1 MQEFLK
7 ESGNLLAESIPIT
20 KELLDF
26 AKANNYKISLKTGE
40 YQKEP
45 IPTTRGQKYNL
56 DLLTA
61 VHNLYYA
68 GNLYLADFIEMF
80 GITKLDDLAQVF
92 KKNKLKMLTRKEVQ
106 ELYGDQIKQRTA
118 ETIDRKI
125 QEGKREPRK
134 TKVPKIPKEPKA
146 PKIKSAKAP
155 KPAKGPKPIKKFQT
169 KTINPNLKSLK
180 SLKASV
186 TESGKLLYKFKHVTY
201 YLEKAVKIAYSGH
214 FEGLEYCLNTFSFD
228 DESIDSAMEYYQRYE
243 QDAVHE
249 YLAEF
254 IKSISKFTYEE
265 AGAEVEREDIWDAFE
280 FAIFA
285 ENLVPIILKH
295 HGVNIESLT
304 VGEFEFDYY
313 IPERN
318 LVIEVT
324 NIPEFTDNLVDN
336 QYFKRM
342 NKSLSEKGIKL
353 LRFGIDDVYN
363 KTVLVI
369 SMIEHHLGLTKI
381 KIPARKCKIV
391 EITAKQARE
400 FAEANHLNGHANAQV
415 YYGLE
420 FNGELVQIITF
431 AKHRYHRNDSEG
443 EIWEVIRACSR
454 KYCLVQGGTQ
464 KIFKHF
470 KNLHEGVELHT
481 YCDMNISDGNSYALV
496 GELIEETPGDLWY
509 IIPDKYSPVGFTR
522 VIRNR
527 MMKIYLHRYFEGFPK
542 RDEPGYKEI
551 NSVEFLR
558 QQGIFA
564 YYGSGNLVYKL

>member
-1 MQEFLK
+1 MLK
-7 ESGNLLAESIPIT
+7 ESGNLIEAGISIT

-26 AKANNYKISLKTGE
+26 AKANNYKISLKTGA

-68 GNLYLADFIEMF
+68 GLLYLADYIDMF

-92 KKNKLKMLTRKEVQ
+92 KKNGLKMLTRKEVQ
-106 ELYGDQIKQRTA
+106 NLYGDQIKQRTA
-118 ETIDRKI
+118 NTIDRKI
-125 QEGKREPRK
+125 QEGAREPRK
-134 TKVPKIPKEPKA
+134 MKVPKLPKEPKIKE
-146 PKIKSAKAP
+146 PKQPKLKAP
-155 KPAKGPKPIKKFQT
+155 KQPKANKIYPSKIENQMR
-169 KTINPNLKSLK
+169 SV
-180 SLKASV
+180 SV
-186 TESGKLLYKFKHVTY
+186 TENGQPVKNFLYNGEFLL
-201 YLEKAVKIAYSGH
+201 KALKIVHRDSRELLDPILATGAVDIQ
-214 FEGLEYCLNTFSFD
+214 FITPEVDKAFD
-228 DESIDSAMEYYQRYE
+228 F
-243 QDAVHE
+243 AV
-249 YLAEF
+249 
-254 IKSISKFTYEE
+254 
-265 AGAEVEREDIWDAFE
+265 
-280 FAIFA
+280 FA
-285 ENLVPIILKH
+285 ENLVPITLEH

-304 VGEFEFDYY
+304 VGEFTFDYH
-313 IPERN
+313 IPERK

-324 NIPEFTDNLVDN
+324 NIPEFTDNKVDN

-342 NKSLSEKGIKL
+342 NKSLAEKGIKL
-353 LRFGIDDVYN
+353 LRFGIDDVYH
-363 KTVLVI
+363 KTDLVI
-369 SMIEHHLGLTKI
+369 SMILHHLGLTKN
-381 KIPARKCKIV
+381 KIPARKCKLV
-391 EITAKQARE
+391 EISAKRARE
-400 FAEANHLNGHANAQV
+400 FAEANHLNGHANAQI

-420 FNGELVQIITF
+420 FDGELVQIITF
-431 AKHRYHRNDSEG
+431 AKHRYNHTG
-443 EIWEVIRACSR
+443 EVWEVIRACS
-454 KYCLVQGGTQ
+454 KKHCLVQGGTQ

-470 KNLHEGVELHT
+470 KTRHPAVELHT

-509 IIPDKYSPVGFTR
+509 IIPDRYSPVGFTR

-542 RDEPGYKEI
+542 RDEPSYKEI

>member
-7 ESGNLLAESIPIT
+7 ESGNLLTENIPIT
-20 KELLDF
+20 KDLLDF

-92 KKNKLKMLTRKEVQ
+92 KKNGLKMLTRKEVQ
-106 ELYGDQIKQRTA
+106 NLYGEQIKQRTA
-118 ETIDRKI
+118 KTIDRNI

-146 PKIKSAKAP
+146 PKIKVPKAP
-155 KPAKGPKPIKKFQT
+155 KPAKELKPIRKFQT
-169 KTINPNLKSLK
+169 KTVNPNLK

-186 TESGKLLYKFKHVTY
+186 TESGKLLDKFKLVNI
-201 YLEKAVKIAYSGH
+201 YLTKALKIAYAGH
-214 FEGLEYCLNTFSFD
+214 LEALDYVTSHFRFD
-228 DESIDSAMEYYQRYE
+228 DETAVDFMSCYQHHGD
-243 QDAVHE
+243 DAVSVHLGE
-249 YLAEF
+249 AVRHVR
-254 IKSISKFTYEE
+254 KFTC
-265 AGAEVEREDIWDAFE
+265 EDTGIDVSKETILRIFD
-280 FAIFA
+280 FVVFA
-285 ENLVPIILKH
+285 ENMVPIILEQH
-295 HGVNIESLT
+295 DIPHESLT

-313 IPERN
+313 IPERS

-353 LRFGIDDVYN
+353 LRFGIDDVYH
-363 KTVLVI
+363 KTDLVI
-369 SMIEHHLGLTKI
+369 SMIEHHLGLTKN

-391 EITAKQARE
+391 GITAKRARE

-420 FNGELVQIITF
+420 FDGELVQIITF
-431 AKHRYHRNDSEG
+431 AKHRYNHTNE
-443 EIWEVIRACSR
+443 EVWEVIRACSK
-454 KYCLVQGGTQ
+454 KYSIVQGGTQ

-470 KNLHEGVELHT
+470 KTQHPAVELHT

-496 GELIEETPGDLWY
+496 GELIEETSGDLWY
-509 IIPDKYSPVGFTR
+509 IIPNQYSPVGFDR

>member
-1 MQEFLK
+1 MLK
-7 ESGNLLAESIPIT
+7 ESGNLIEAGISIT

-26 AKANNYKISLKTGE
+26 AKANNYKISLKTGA

-106 ELYGDQIKQRTA
+106 NLYGEQIKQRTA
-118 ETIDRKI
+118 KTIDRNI

-134 TKVPKIPKEPKA
+134 NKVPKIPKEPKA
-146 PKIKSAKAP
+146 PKIKVSKPVREPKEPKANKIYP
-155 KPAKGPKPIKKFQT
+155 SKIENQ
-169 KTINPNLKSLK
+169 IRSV
-180 SLKASV
+180 SV
-186 TESGKLLYKFKHVTY
+186 TENGQPVKNFLYNGEFLL
-201 YLEKAVKIAYSGH
+201 KALKIVYRDNPEILDQILATGAVDRQYI
-214 FEGLEYCLNTFSFD
+214 TPAVDKAFD
-228 DESIDSAMEYYQRYE
+228 F
-243 QDAVHE
+243 AV
-249 YLAEF
+249 
-254 IKSISKFTYEE
+254 
-265 AGAEVEREDIWDAFE
+265 
-280 FAIFA
+280 FA
-285 ENLVPIILKH
+285 ENLVAILLDEH
-295 HGVNIESLT
+295 NIAYESLT
-304 VGEFEFDYY
+304 VGEFTFDHY
-313 IPERN
+313 ISERN
-318 LVIEVT
+318 LVVEVT
-324 NIPEFTDNLVDN
+324 NIPDFTDNLVDN

-342 NKSLSEKGIKL
+342 NKSLSEKGVKL
-353 LRFGIDDVYN
+353 LRFGIDDVYH
-363 KTVLVI
+363 KTDLVI
-369 SMIEHHLGLTKI
+369 SMIEHHLGLTKN

-391 EITAKQARE
+391 ELTAKQARE

-420 FNGELVQIITF
+420 FDGDLVQIITF
-431 AKHRYHRNDSEG
+431 AKHRYNRDG
-443 EIWEVIRACSR
+443 EIWEVIRACS
-454 KYCLVQGGTQ
+454 KKHSVVQGGTQ
-464 KIFKHF
+464 KIFKYF
-470 KNLHEGVELHT
+470 KTQHPAVELHT

-496 GELIEETPGDLWY
+496 GELIEETSGDLWY
-509 IIPDKYSPVGFTR
+509 IILNPYSPVGFDR

>member
-1 MQEFLK
+1 MLK
-7 ESGNLLAESIPIT
+7 ESGNLLTENIPIT

-26 AKANNYKISLKTGE
+26 AKANNYKISLKNGE

-56 DLLTA
+56 DLLSA
-61 VHNLYYA
+61 VHHLYYA
-68 GNLYLADFIEMF
+68 GLLYLADFIEMF

-92 KKNKLKMLTRKEVQ
+92 KKNGLKMLTRKEVQ
-106 ELYGDQIKQRTA
+106 DLYGEQIKQRTA
-118 ETIDRKI
+118 KTIDRSI

-134 TKVPKIPKEPKA
+134 AKLIQEPKAPKAPKTPKIKATKEPKPKEPKA
-146 PKIKSAKAP
+146 PKFYPSKIEN
-155 KPAKGPKPIKKFQT
+155 QLT
-169 KTINPNLKSLK
+169 RV
-180 SLKASV
+180 SV
-186 TESGKLLYKFKHVTY
+186 TENGQPVKNFLYNGEFLL
-201 YLEKAVKIAYSGH
+201 KALKIVYRDNRELLDQILATGTVDIQ
-214 FEGLEYCLNTFSFD
+214 FITPEVDKAFD
-228 DESIDSAMEYYQRYE
+228 F
-243 QDAVHE
+243 AV
-249 YLAEF
+249 
-254 IKSISKFTYEE
+254 
-265 AGAEVEREDIWDAFE
+265 
-280 FAIFA
+280 FA
-285 ENLVPIILKH
+285 ENLVPILLEEHEVKC
-295 HGVNIESLT
+295 ESLT

-336 QYFKRM
+336 QFFKRM
-342 NKSLSEKGIKL
+342 NKSLTAKGIKL
-353 LRFGIDDVYN
+353 LRFGIDDVYD
-363 KTVLVI
+363 KTDLVI
-369 SMIEHHLGLTKI
+369 SMIEHHLGLTKN
-381 KIPARKCKIV
+381 KIPARKGKIV

-420 FNGELVQIITF
+420 FDGELVQIITF
-431 AKHRYHRNDSEG
+431 AKHRYNHSGEG
-443 EIWEVIRACSR
+443 QGVWEVIRACS
-454 KYCLVQGGTQ
+454 KKHCLVQGGTQ

-470 KNLHEGVELHT
+470 KTQHPAVELHT

-496 GELIEETPGDLWY
+496 GELTEETPGDLWY
-509 IIPDKYSPVGFTR
+509 IIPNPYSPVGFDR

-527 MMKIYLHRYFEGFPK
+527 MMKIYLHKYFEGFPK

>member
-7 ESGNLLAESIPIT
+7 ESGNLLTENIPIT
-20 KELLDF
+20 KDLLDF
-26 AKANNYKISLKTGE
+26 AKANNYKISLKTGD

-45 IPTTRGQKYNL
+45 ISTTRGQKYNL
-56 DLLTA
+56 DLLTT
-61 VHNLYYA
+61 VNKLYRS

-80 GITKLDDLAQVF
+80 GISKLDDLAQVF
-92 KKNKLKMLTRKEVQ
+92 KKNKLGMLTRKEVQ
-106 ELYGDQIKQRTA
+106 NLYGDQIKQRTA
-118 ETIDRKI
+118 NTIDRKI

-134 TKVPKIPKEPKA
+134 TKVPKAPKIKESKPKEPKA
-146 PKIKSAKAP
+146 PKIKESKP
-155 KPAKGPKPIKKFQT
+155 KKIYPSKIENQT
-169 KTINPNLKSLK
+169 LKV
-180 SLKASV
+180 SV
-186 TESGKLLYKFKHVTY
+186 TENGQPVKNFLYNGEFLL
-201 YLEKAVKIAYSGH
+201 KALKIVYHDNRELLDQILDTGTVDRRFITPEVDKA
-214 FEGLEYCLNTFSFD
+214 FD
-228 DESIDSAMEYYQRYE
+228 F
-243 QDAVHE
+243 AV
-249 YLAEF
+249 
-254 IKSISKFTYEE
+254 
-265 AGAEVEREDIWDAFE
+265 
-280 FAIFA
+280 FA
-285 ENLVPIILKH
+285 ENLVPILLEEHEVKCD
-295 HGVNIESLT
+295 SLA
-304 VGEFEFDYY
+304 VGEFSFDYY

-318 LVIEVT
+318 LVVEVT

-353 LRFGIDDVYN
+353 LRFGIDDVYH
-363 KTVLVI
+363 KTDLVI
-369 SMIEHHLGLTKI
+369 SMIEHHLGLTKN

-391 EITAKQARE
+391 ELTAKQARE

-420 FNGELVQIITF
+420 YNNELVQIITF
-431 AKHRYHRNDSEG
+431 AKHRYNHSNAEG
-443 EIWEVIRACSR
+443 EVWEVIRACS
-454 KYCLVQGGTQ
+454 KKHSIVQGGTQ

-470 KNLHEGVELHT
+470 KTLHPGVELHT

-496 GELIEETPGDLWY
+496 GELIEETSGDLWY
-509 IIPDKYSPVGFTR
+509 IIPNPYSPVGFDR

-558 QQGIFA
+558 QRGIFA

>member
-1 MQEFLK
+1 MLK
-7 ESGNLLAESIPIT
+7 ESGNLIEECIPIT

-56 DLLTA
+56 DLLSA
-61 VHNLYYA
+61 VHNLYYT
-68 GNLYLADFIEMF
+68 GLLYLADFIEMF

-106 ELYGDQIKQRTA
+106 NLYGEQIKQRTA
-118 ETIDRKI
+118 KTIDRNI

-134 TKVPKIPKEPKA
+134 TKEPKIKPVKEPKA
-146 PKIKSAKAP
+146 PKAP
-155 KPAKGPKPIKKFQT
+155 KSVKGPKQIKKFQT
-169 KTINPNLKSLK
+169 KPTNPNLKSLK
-180 SLKASV
+180 GLKASV
-186 TESGKLLYKFKHVTY
+186 AESGKLLDKFKLVTY

-214 FEGLEYCLNTFSFD
+214 FEGLGYCLNTFSFD

-265 AGAEVEREDIWDAFE
+265 TGAEVEREDIWNAFD
-280 FAIFA
+280 FVVFA
-285 ENLVPIILKH
+285 ENLVPIILEQH
-295 HGVNIESLT
+295 DISYESLT
-304 VGEFEFDYY
+304 VGEFTFDYY

-353 LRFGIDDVYN
+353 LRFGIDDIYN
-363 KTVLVI
+363 KTDLVV
-369 SMIEHHLGLTKI
+369 SMILHHLGLTKN
-381 KIPARKCKIV
+381 KIPARKGKIV

-420 FNGELVQIITF
+420 FDGELVQIITF
-431 AKHRYHRNDSEG
+431 AKHRYNRTDR
-443 EIWEVIRACSR
+443 EIWEVIRACS
-454 KYCLVQGGTQ
+454 KKHSIVQGGTQ

-470 KNLHEGVELHT
+470 KSQHPAVELHT

-509 IIPDKYSPVGFTR
+509 IIPDKYSPVEFKR

-564 YYGSGNLVYKL
+564 YHGSGNLVYKL

>member
-1 MQEFLK
+1 MLK
-7 ESGNLLAESIPIT
+7 ESGNLLTENIPIT

-26 AKANNYKISLKTGE
+26 AKANNYKISLKTGA

-106 ELYGDQIKQRTA
+106 NLYGDRIKLRA
-118 ETIDRKI
+118 ANTIDRRI
-125 QEGKREPRK
+125 QEGTRKPRK
-134 TKVPKIPKEPKA
+134 VKVPKIKQAKELKQPKIKVPKA
-146 PKIKSAKAP
+146 PKP
-155 KPAKGPKPIKKFQT
+155 KETKKLYPSKIENQMR
-169 KTINPNLKSLK
+169 SV
-180 SLKASV
+180 SV
-186 TESGKLLYKFKHVTY
+186 TENGQLVKNFLYNGEFLL
-201 YLEKAVKIAYSGH
+201 KALKIVYRDNRELLDQILATGTVDRQ
-214 FEGLEYCLNTFSFD
+214 FITPEVDKAFD
-228 DESIDSAMEYYQRYE
+228 F
-243 QDAVHE
+243 AV
-249 YLAEF
+249 
-254 IKSISKFTYEE
+254 
-265 AGAEVEREDIWDAFE
+265 
-280 FAIFA
+280 FA
-285 ENLVPIILKH
+285 ENLVPILLEEHDISY
-295 HGVNIESLT
+295 ESLT
-304 VGEFEFDYY
+304 VGEFHFDHY

-342 NKSLSEKGIKL
+342 NKSLSEKKIKL

-363 KTVLVI
+363 KTDLVI
-369 SMIEHHLGLTKI
+369 SMIEHHLGLTKN
-381 KIPARKCKIV
+381 KIPARKGKIV

-415 YYGLE
+415 YYGLM
-420 FNGELVQIITF
+420 FDGELVQIITF
-431 AKHRYHRNDSEG
+431 AKHRYNHNE
-443 EIWEVIRACSR
+443 EVWEVIRACSK

-470 KNLHEGVELHT
+470 KTQHPAVELHT

-558 QQGIFA
+558 QRGIFA

>member
-7 ESGNLLAESIPIT
+7 ESGNLLTENIPIT
-20 KELLDF
+20 KELLSF
-26 AKANNYKISLKTGE
+26 AKANNYKISLKTGA

-92 KKNKLKMLTRKEVQ
+92 KKNGLKMLTRKEVQ
-106 ELYGDQIKQRTA
+106 ELYGDQIKQRA
-118 ETIDRKI
+118 ANTIDRKI
-125 QEGKREPRK
+125 EEGTRKPRK
-134 TKVPKIPKEPKA
+134 VKVPKIKQAKELKQ
-146 PKIKSAKAP
+146 PKIKVPKAP
-155 KPAKGPKPIKKFQT
+155 KPAKELKPIRKFQT
-169 KTINPNLKSLK
+169 KTINPTLT

-186 TESGKLLYKFKHVTY
+186 TESGKLLDKFKLVNI
-201 YLEKAVKIAYSGH
+201 YLTKALKIAYAGH
-214 FEGLEYCLNTFSFD
+214 LEALDYVTSHFRFD
-228 DESIDSAMEYYQRYE
+228 DETAVDFMSCYQHHGD
-243 QDAVHE
+243 DAVSVHLGE
-249 YLAEF
+249 AVRHVR
-254 IKSISKFTYEE
+254 KFTC
-265 AGAEVEREDIWDAFE
+265 EDTGIDVSKE
-280 FAIFA
+280 TILRIFDFVVFV
-285 ENLVPIILKH
+285 ENLVPIILEQH
-295 HGVNIESLT
+295 DISYESLT

-342 NKSLSEKGIKL
+342 NKSLTAKGIKL

-363 KTVLVI
+363 KTDLVI
-369 SMIEHHLGLTKI
+369 SMIEHHLGLTKN
-381 KIPARKCKIV
+381 KIPARKCKLV
-391 EITAKQARE
+391 EISAKQARE

-415 YYGLE
+415 YYGLGFE
-420 FNGELVQIITF
+420 NELVQIITF
-431 AKHRYHRNDSEG
+431 AKHRYNRDNTEG
-443 EIWEVIRACSR
+443 EVWEVIRACS
-454 KYCLVQGGTQ
+454 KKHCLVQGGTQ

-470 KNLHEGVELHT
+470 KAQHPLVELHT

-496 GELIEETPGDLWY
+496 GELVEETSGDLWY

-558 QQGIFA
+558 QRGIFA

>member
-1 MQEFLK
+1 MLK
-7 ESGNLLAESIPIT
+7 ESGNLLTENIPIT

-26 AKANNYKISLKTGE
+26 SKANNYKISLKTGA

-45 IPTTRGQKYNL
+45 ISTTRGQKYNL
-56 DLLTA
+56 DLLSA
-61 VHNLYYA
+61 VHHLYYA
-68 GNLYLADFIEMF
+68 GLLYLADFIEMF

-92 KKNKLKMLTRKEVQ
+92 KKSGLKMLTRKEVQ
-106 ELYGDQIKQRTA
+106 ELYGDQIKQRA
-118 ETIDRKI
+118 ANTIDRKI
-125 QEGKREPRK
+125 EEGTRKPRK
-134 TKVPKIPKEPKA
+134 TKEPKTKPVKA
-146 PKIKSAKAP
+146 PKIKVTKTVREPKQP
-155 KPAKGPKPIKKFQT
+155 KPKEPKFYPSKIENQMR
-169 KTINPNLKSLK
+169 SV
-180 SLKASV
+180 SV
-186 TESGKLLYKFKHVTY
+186 TENGQPVKNFLYNGEFLL
-201 YLEKAVKIAYSGH
+201 KALKIVYRDSRELLDQILATGTVDIQSITP
-214 FEGLEYCLNTFSFD
+214 EVDKAFD
-228 DESIDSAMEYYQRYE
+228 F
-243 QDAVHE
+243 VV
-249 YLAEF
+249 F
-254 IKSISKFTYEE
+254 
-265 AGAEVEREDIWDAFE
+265 V
-280 FAIFA
+280 
-285 ENLVPIILKH
+285 ENLVPIILEQH
-295 HGVNIESLT
+295 DISYESLT
-304 VGEFEFDYY
+304 VGEFTFDHYT
-313 IPERN
+313 PERN

-363 KTVLVI
+363 KTDLVI
-369 SMIEHHLGLTKI
+369 SMIAHHLGLTKN

-391 EITAKQARE
+391 EIAAKQARE

-420 FNGELVQIITF
+420 FQSEASPDGELVQIITF
-431 AKHRYHRNDSEG
+431 AKHRYNHSGEG
-443 EIWEVIRACSR
+443 QGVWEVIRACSK

-470 KNLHEGVELHT
+470 KTQHPAVELHT

-558 QQGIFA
+558 QRGIFA

>member
-7 ESGNLLAESIPIT
+7 ESGNLLTENIPIT
-20 KELLDF
+20 KELLSF
-26 AKANNYKISLKTGE
+26 AKANNYKISLKTGA

-80 GITKLDDLAQVF
+80 GISKLDDLAQIF
-92 KKNKLKMLTRKEVQ
+92 KKSGLKMLTRKEVQ
-106 ELYGDQIKQRTA
+106 GLYGDQIKQRTA
-118 ETIDRKI
+118 NTIDRKI

-146 PKIKSAKAP
+146 PKIKVTKTVREP
-155 KPAKGPKPIKKFQT
+155 KPKEPKQSKLYPSKIENQ
-169 KTINPNLKSLK
+169 IRSV
-180 SLKASV
+180 SV
-186 TESGKLLYKFKHVTY
+186 TENGQLVKNFLYNGEFLL
-201 YLEKAVKIAYSGH
+201 KALKIVYRDRRELLDQILATGTVDIQ
-214 FEGLEYCLNTFSFD
+214 FITPEVDKAFD
-228 DESIDSAMEYYQRYE
+228 F
-243 QDAVHE
+243 AV
-249 YLAEF
+249 
-254 IKSISKFTYEE
+254 
-265 AGAEVEREDIWDAFE
+265 
-280 FAIFA
+280 FA
-285 ENLVPIILKH
+285 ENLVPIILEH

-318 LVIEVT
+318 LVVEVT

-342 NKSLSEKGIKL
+342 NKSLTAKGIKL

-363 KTVLVI
+363 KTDLVI
-369 SMIEHHLGLTKI
+369 SMIGHHLGLTKN
-381 KIPARKCKIV
+381 KIPARKGKIV
-391 EITAKQARE
+391 EISAKQARE

-420 FNGELVQIITF
+420 FDGELVQIITF
-431 AKHRYHRNDSEG
+431 AKHRYNHSGEG
-443 EIWEVIRACSR
+443 QGVWEVIRACS
-454 KYCLVQGGTQ
+454 KKHCLVQGGTQ

-470 KNLHEGVELHT
+470 KTQHPGIELHT

-558 QQGIFA
+558 QRGIFA

>member
-1 MQEFLK
+1 MEQQNIMLK
-7 ESGNLLAESIPIT
+7 ESGNLLTENIPIT

-26 AKANNYKISLKTGE
+26 AKANNYKISLKTGD

-45 IPTTRGQKYNL
+45 ILTTRGQKYNL

-61 VHNLYYA
+61 VNELYRS
-68 GNLYLADFIEMF
+68 GNLYLADCLEMF

-92 KKNKLKMLTRKEVQ
+92 KKNKLGMLTRKEVQ
-106 ELYGDQIKQRTA
+106 NLYGDQIKQRTA
-118 ETIDRKI
+118 ETINRSI
-125 QEGKREPRK
+125 QEGKREPRKIRK

-146 PKIKSAKAP
+146 PKIKEP
-155 KPAKGPKPIKKFQT
+155 KQLKPKEPKFYPSKIENQM
-169 KTINPNLKSLK
+169 S
-180 SLKASV
+180 SVSV
-186 TESGKLLYKFKHVTY
+186 TENGQPVKNFLYNGKFLL
-201 YLEKAVKIAYSGH
+201 KALKI
-214 FEGLEYCLNTFSFD
+214 
-228 DESIDSAMEYYQRYE
+228 
-243 QDAVHE
+243 VHRDNQE
-249 YLAEF
+249 LLDQILATGTVDIQF
-254 IKSISKFTYEE
+254 ITP
-265 AGAEVEREDIWDAFE
+265 EVDKAFE
-280 FAIFA
+280 FAVFV
-285 ENLVPIILKH
+285 ENLVPILLEEHEVKC
-295 HGVNIESLT
+295 ESLT
-304 VGEFEFDYY
+304 VGEFSFDYY

-342 NKSLSEKGIKL
+342 NKTLSEKVDGGIKL
-353 LRFGIDDVYN
+353 LRFGIDDVYH
-363 KTVLVI
+363 KTDLVI
-369 SMIEHHLGLTKI
+369 SMIEHHLGLTKN

-420 FNGELVQIITF
+420 FEGSLVQIITF
-431 AKHRYHRNDSEG
+431 AKHRYHLNSDQEV
-443 EIWEVIRACSR
+443 WEVIRACS
-454 KYCLVQGGTQ
+454 KKHSIVQGGTQ

-470 KNLHEGVELHT
+470 KKLHPGVELHT

-496 GELIEETPGDLWY
+496 GELIEETSGDLWY
-509 IIPDKYSPVGFTR
+509 IIPDPYSPVGFQR

>member
-1 MQEFLK
+1 MLNER
-7 ESGNLLAESIPIT
+7 GNLLTENIPIT
-20 KELLDF
+20 KDLLDF
-26 AKANNYKISLKTGE
+26 AKANNYKISLKTGD
-40 YQKEP
+40 YRKEL

-92 KKNKLKMLTRKEVQ
+92 KKNKLGMLTRKEVQ
-106 ELYGDQIKQRTA
+106 NLYGDQIKQRTA
-118 ETIDRKI
+118 DTINRSI
-125 QEGKREPRK
+125 REGKREPRK
-134 TKVPKIPKEPKA
+134 NKVPKIPKEPKA
-146 PKIKSAKAP
+146 PKIKVTKPVREPKQPKANKIYP
-155 KPAKGPKPIKKFQT
+155 SKIENQ
-169 KTINPNLKSLK
+169 ILKV
-180 SLKASV
+180 SV
-186 TESGKLLYKFKHVTY
+186 TENGQPVKNFLYNGEYLL
-201 YLEKAVKIAYSGH
+201 KALKIAYTQNREILDQILATGTVDIQ
-214 FEGLEYCLNTFSFD
+214 FITPEVDKAFD
-228 DESIDSAMEYYQRYE
+228 F
-243 QDAVHE
+243 AV
-249 YLAEF
+249 
-254 IKSISKFTYEE
+254 
-265 AGAEVEREDIWDAFE
+265 
-280 FAIFA
+280 FA
-285 ENLVPIILKH
+285 ENLVPIILEH

-304 VGEFEFDYY
+304 VGEFTFDYY

-342 NKSLSEKGIKL
+342 NKSLSGKGIKL
-353 LRFGIDDVYN
+353 LRFGIDDVYH
-363 KTVLVI
+363 KTDLVI
-369 SMIEHHLGLTKI
+369 SMIEHHLGLTKN
-381 KIPARKCKIV
+381 KIPARKCKLV
-391 EITAKQARE
+391 EISAKQARE

-431 AKHRYHRNDSEG
+431 SKHRYNHSG
-443 EIWEVIRACSR
+443 EVWEVIRACS
-454 KYCLVQGGTQ
+454 KKHCLVQGGTQ

-470 KNLHEGVELHT
+470 KTQHPGVELHT

-496 GELIEETPGDLWY
+496 GELIEETSGDLWY

>member
-1 MQEFLK
+1 MLK
-7 ESGNLLAESIPIT
+7 ESGNLIEAGISIT

-26 AKANNYKISLKTGE
+26 AKANNYKISLKTGA

-45 IPTTRGQKYNL
+45 ILTTRGQKYNL
-56 DLLTA
+56 DLLSA
-61 VHNLYYA
+61 VHHLYYA

-80 GITKLDDLAQVF
+80 GISKLDDLAQIF
-92 KKNKLKMLTRKEVQ
+92 KKSGLKMLTRKEVQ
-106 ELYGDQIKQRTA
+106 ELYGDQIKQRA
-118 ETIDRKI
+118 ANTIDRKI
-125 QEGKREPRK
+125 EEGTRKPRK

-146 PKIKSAKAP
+146 PKIKV
-155 KPAKGPKPIKKFQT
+155 T
-169 KTINPNLKSLK
+169 KTVREPKQP
-180 SLKASV
+180 KANKIYPTKIENQMRSVSV
-186 TESGKLLYKFKHVTY
+186 TENGQPVKNFLYN
-201 YLEKAVKIAYSGH
+201 G
-214 FEGLEYCLNTFSFD
+214 
-228 DESIDSAMEYYQRYE
+228 
-243 QDAVHE
+243 E
-249 YLAEF
+249 YLLKALKIVYRGNRELLDQILATGTVDIQF
-254 IKSISKFTYEE
+254 ITP
-265 AGAEVEREDIWDAFE
+265 EVDKAFD
-280 FAIFA
+280 FAVFA
-285 ENLVPIILKH
+285 ENLVPILLEEHQISY
-295 HGVNIESLT
+295 ESLT
-304 VGEFEFDYY
+304 VGEFTFDHY

-342 NKSLSEKGIKL
+342 NKSLTENAEKKIKL

-363 KTVLVI
+363 KTDLVI
-369 SMIEHHLGLTKI
+369 SMIEHHLGLTKN
-381 KIPARKCKIV
+381 KIPARKGKLV

-420 FNGELVQIITF
+420 FDGELVQIITF
-431 AKHRYHRNDSEG
+431 AKHRYNHNE
-443 EIWEVIRACSR
+443 EVWEVIRACS
-454 KYCLVQGGTQ
+454 KKHCLVQGGTQ
-464 KIFKHF
+464 KIFNHF
-470 KNLHEGVELHT
+470 KTQHPAVELHT

-496 GELIEETPGDLWY
+496 GELIEETPGDLRY

>member
-7 ESGNLLAESIPIT
+7 ESGNLLTENIPIT
-20 KELLDF
+20 KDLLDF

-56 DLLTA
+56 DLLSA
-61 VHNLYYA
+61 VHHLYYT
-68 GNLYLADFIEMF
+68 GLLYLADFIEMF

-92 KKNKLKMLTRKEVQ
+92 KKNGLKMLTRKEVQ
-106 ELYGDQIKQRTA
+106 NLYGEQIKQRTA
-118 ETIDRKI
+118 KTISRSI

-134 TKVPKIPKEPKA
+134 TKVPKLPKQPKPAKAPKIKAAKEPKA
-146 PKIKSAKAP
+146 PKANKIYPSK
-155 KPAKGPKPIKKFQT
+155 IENQ
-169 KTINPNLKSLK
+169 ILKV
-180 SLKASV
+180 SV
-186 TESGKLLYKFKHVTY
+186 TENGQPVKNFLFNGEFLL
-201 YLEKAVKIAYSGH
+201 KALKIVYRDNR
-214 FEGLEYCLNTFSFD
+214 GLLDQILDTGAVDRRYITPEVDKAFD
-228 DESIDSAMEYYQRYE
+228 F
-243 QDAVHE
+243 AV
-249 YLAEF
+249 
-254 IKSISKFTYEE
+254 
-265 AGAEVEREDIWDAFE
+265 
-280 FAIFA
+280 FA
-285 ENLVPIILKH
+285 ENLVPILLEEH
-295 HGVNIESLT
+295 EVNYESLN
-304 VGEFEFDYY
+304 VGEFTFDHY
-313 IPERN
+313 ISERN

-324 NIPEFTDNLVDN
+324 NIPDFTDNKVDN

-342 NKSLSEKGIKL
+342 NKSLTAKGIKL
-353 LRFGIDDVYN
+353 LRFGIDDVYH
-363 KTVLVI
+363 KTDLVV
-369 SMIEHHLGLTKI
+369 SMIEHHLGLTKN
-381 KIPARKCKIV
+381 KIPARKCKLV

-420 FNGELVQIITF
+420 FQSETAPRGELVQIITF
-431 AKHRYHRNDSEG
+431 AKHRYNHTNE
-443 EIWEVIRACSR
+443 EVWEVIRACS
-454 KYCLVQGGTQ
+454 KKHSVVQGGTQ

-470 KNLHEGVELHT
+470 KSQHPAVELHT

-496 GELIEETPGDLWY
+496 GELIEETSGDLWY

>member
-1 MQEFLK
+1 MLN
-7 ESGNLLAESIPIT
+7 ESGNLLTENIPIT
-20 KELLDF
+20 KDLLDF

-45 IPTTRGQKYNL
+45 IQTTRGQKYNL
-56 DLLTA
+56 DLLSA

-68 GNLYLADFIEMF
+68 GLLYLADFIEMF
-80 GITKLDDLAQVF
+80 GITKLDDLAQIF
-92 KKNKLKMLTRKEVQ
+92 KKNGLKMLTRKEVQ
-106 ELYGDQIKQRTA
+106 NLYGDQIKQRTA
-118 ETIDRKI
+118 ETIDRRI
-125 QEGKREPRK
+125 QEGTRKPRK

-146 PKIKSAKAP
+146 PKIKVTKTVREP
-155 KPAKGPKPIKKFQT
+155 KPKEPKQSKLYPSKITNQISKV
-169 KTINPNLKSLK
+169 
-180 SLKASV
+180 SV
-186 TESGKLLYKFKHVTY
+186 TENGQPVKNFLYNGEFLL
-201 YLEKAVKIAYSGH
+201 KALKIVYRDRRELLDQILDTGTVDIQFITPEVDKA
-214 FEGLEYCLNTFSFD
+214 FD
-228 DESIDSAMEYYQRYE
+228 F
-243 QDAVHE
+243 AV
-249 YLAEF
+249 
-254 IKSISKFTYEE
+254 
-265 AGAEVEREDIWDAFE
+265 
-280 FAIFA
+280 FA
-285 ENLVPIILKH
+285 ENLVPILLEEHQISY
-295 HGVNIESLT
+295 ESLT
-304 VGEFEFDYY
+304 VGEFSFDHY

-318 LVIEVT
+318 LVIGVT

-363 KTVLVI
+363 KTDLVI
-369 SMIEHHLGLTKI
+369 SMIEHHLGLTKN
-381 KIPARKCKIV
+381 KIPARKGKIV

-420 FNGELVQIITF
+420 FDGELVQIITF
-431 AKHRYHRNDSEG
+431 AKHRYNHNE
-443 EIWEVIRACSR
+443 EVWEVIRACSK

-470 KNLHEGVELHT
+470 KTQHPAVELHT

>member
-1 MQEFLK
+1 MLK
-7 ESGNLLAESIPIT
+7 ESGNILTENIPIT

-26 AKANNYKISLKTGE
+26 AKANNHKISLKTGD

-45 IPTTRGQKYNL
+45 ISTTRGQKYNL

-61 VHNLYYA
+61 VHHLYYA
-68 GNLYLADFIEMF
+68 GLLYLADFIEMF

-92 KKNKLKMLTRKEVQ
+92 KKSGLKMLTRKEVQ
-106 ELYGDQIKQRTA
+106 ELYGDQIKQRA
-118 ETIDRKI
+118 ANTIDRNI

-134 TKVPKIPKEPKA
+134 VKVPKEPKIKPVKA
-146 PKIKSAKAP
+146 PKIKATKTVREP
-155 KPAKGPKPIKKFQT
+155 KPKEPKFCPSKIGNQ
-169 KTINPNLKSLK
+169 IRSV
-180 SLKASV
+180 SV
-186 TESGKLLYKFKHVTY
+186 TENGQPVKNFLYNGEFLLKALKIVYRNN
-201 YLEKAVKIAYSGH
+201 LEILDPILATGTVDIRFITPEVDKA
-214 FEGLEYCLNTFSFD
+214 FD
-228 DESIDSAMEYYQRYE
+228 F
-243 QDAVHE
+243 AV
-249 YLAEF
+249 
-254 IKSISKFTYEE
+254 
-265 AGAEVEREDIWDAFE
+265 
-280 FAIFA
+280 FA
-285 ENLVPIILKH
+285 ENLVPILLEEHDIAY
-295 HGVNIESLT
+295 ESLT
-304 VGEFEFDYY
+304 VGEFTFDCY

-318 LVIEVT
+318 LVVEVT

-342 NKSLSEKGIKL
+342 NKSLSEKKIKL

-363 KTVLVI
+363 KTDLVI
-369 SMIEHHLGLTKI
+369 SMIEHHLGLTKN
-381 KIPARKCKIV
+381 KIPARKGKIV

-420 FNGELVQIITF
+420 FDGELVQIITF
-431 AKHRYHRNDSEG
+431 AKHRYNHSG
-443 EIWEVIRACSR
+443 EQAKGQGVWEVIRACS
-454 KYCLVQGGTQ
+454 KKHCLVQGGTQ

-470 KNLHEGVELHT
+470 KTQHPAVELHT

>member
-1 MQEFLK
+1 MLNER
-7 ESGNLLAESIPIT
+7 GNLLTENIPIT
-20 KELLDF
+20 KDLLDF
-26 AKANNYKISLKTGE
+26 AKANNYKISLKTGA

-45 IPTTRGQKYNL
+45 ILTTRGQKYNL

-61 VHNLYYA
+61 VHHLYYT
-68 GNLYLADFIEMF
+68 GLLYLADFIEMF

-92 KKNKLKMLTRKEVQ
+92 KKNGLKMLTRKEVQ
-106 ELYGDQIKQRTA
+106 NLYGDQIKQRTA
-118 ETIDRKI
+118 ETINRSI

-146 PKIKSAKAP
+146 PKIKVSKPVREPKQPKANKIYP
-155 KPAKGPKPIKKFQT
+155 SKIENQMR
-169 KTINPNLKSLK
+169 SV
-180 SLKASV
+180 SV
-186 TESGKLLYKFKHVTY
+186 TENGQPVKNFLYN
-201 YLEKAVKIAYSGH
+201 G
-214 FEGLEYCLNTFSFD
+214 
-228 DESIDSAMEYYQRYE
+228 
-243 QDAVHE
+243 E
-249 YLAEF
+249 YLLKALKIVYRGNRE
-254 IKSISKFTYEE
+254 ILDPILDTGTVDRQYITP
-265 AGAEVEREDIWDAFE
+265 EVDKAFD
-280 FAIFA
+280 FAVFA
-285 ENLVPIILKH
+285 ENLVPILLEEHEVKC
-295 HGVNIESLT
+295 ESLT
-304 VGEFEFDYY
+304 VGEFTFDHY
-313 IPERN
+313 IPGRN

-342 NKSLSEKGIKL
+342 NKSLAAKGIKL
-353 LRFGIDDVYN
+353 LRFGIDDVYH
-363 KTVLVI
+363 KTDLVI
-369 SMIEHHLGLTKI
+369 SMIEHHLGLTKN

-420 FNGELVQIITF
+420 FENELVQIITF
-431 AKHRYHRNDSEG
+431 AKHRYNHTG
-443 EIWEVIRACSR
+443 EVWEVIRACS
-454 KYCLVQGGTQ
+454 KKHSIVQGGTQ

-470 KNLHEGVELHT
+470 KTQHPGVELHT

-496 GELIEETPGDLWY
+496 GELIEETSGDLWY
-509 IIPDKYSPVGFTR
+509 IIPNPYSPVGFDR

-564 YYGSGNLVYKL
+564 YYGSGNLVYRL

>member
-7 ESGNLLAESIPIT
+7 ESGNLLTENIPIT

-56 DLLTA
+56 DLLSA
-61 VHNLYYA
+61 VHNLYYT
-68 GNLYLADFIEMF
+68 GLLYLADFIEMF

-92 KKNKLKMLTRKEVQ
+92 KKNGLKMLTRKEVQ
-106 ELYGDQIKQRTA
+106 NLYGEQIKQRTA
-118 ETIDRKI
+118 KTIDRNI

-134 TKVPKIPKEPKA
+134 TKVPKIKQAKELKQPKIKVPKPKEPKA
-146 PKIKSAKAP
+146 PKQPKANKIYP
-155 KPAKGPKPIKKFQT
+155 SKIENQMR
-169 KTINPNLKSLK
+169 SV
-180 SLKASV
+180 SV
-186 TESGKLLYKFKHVTY
+186 TENGQPVKNFLYNGEFLL
-201 YLEKAVKIAYSGH
+201 KALKIVYRDNRELLDQILATETVDRRYITP
-214 FEGLEYCLNTFSFD
+214 EVDKAFD
-228 DESIDSAMEYYQRYE
+228 F
-243 QDAVHE
+243 AV
-249 YLAEF
+249 
-254 IKSISKFTYEE
+254 
-265 AGAEVEREDIWDAFE
+265 
-280 FAIFA
+280 FA
-285 ENLVPIILKH
+285 ENLVPILLEEHEVKC
-295 HGVNIESLT
+295 ESLT
-304 VGEFEFDYY
+304 VGEFTFDHY

-324 NIPEFTDNLVDN
+324 NIPDFTDNKVDN

-342 NKSLSEKGIKL
+342 NKSLSRKGVKL
-353 LRFGIDDVYN
+353 LRFGIDDVYH
-363 KTVLVI
+363 KTDLVI

-391 EITAKQARE
+391 ELTAKQARE

-420 FNGELVQIITF
+420 FDGELVQIITF
-431 AKHRYHRNDSEG
+431 AKHRYNRDG
-443 EIWEVIRACSR
+443 EIWEVIRACS
-454 KYCLVQGGTQ
+454 KKHSVVQGGTQ
-464 KIFKHF
+464 KIFKYF
-470 KNLHEGVELHT
+470 KTQHPGVELHT

-496 GELIEETPGDLWY
+496 GELIEETSGDLWY

>member
-7 ESGNLLAESIPIT
+7 ESGNLLTENIPIT

-26 AKANNYKISLKTGE
+26 AKANNYKISLKTGA

-56 DLLTA
+56 DLLSA
-61 VHNLYYA
+61 VHNLYYT
-68 GNLYLADFIEMF
+68 GLLYLADFIEMF

-92 KKNKLKMLTRKEVQ
+92 KKNGLKMLTRKEVQ
-106 ELYGDQIKQRTA
+106 NLYGDQIKQRTA
-118 ETIDRKI
+118 NTIDRSI

-134 TKVPKIPKEPKA
+134 AKLIKEPKA
-146 PKIKSAKAP
+146 PKIKTAKEPKAP
-155 KPAKGPKPIKKFQT
+155 KIKESKPRKLYPSKIENQIT
-169 KTINPNLKSLK
+169 KV
-180 SLKASV
+180 SV
-186 TESGKLLYKFKHVTY
+186 TENGQPVKKFLYNGEFLLKALKIVYAQNRELLDQILATGTVDIKFITPEVD
-201 YLEKAVKIAYSGH
+201 KA
-214 FEGLEYCLNTFSFD
+214 FD
-228 DESIDSAMEYYQRYE
+228 
-243 QDAVHE
+243 
-249 YLAEF
+249 
-254 IKSISKFTYEE
+254 
-265 AGAEVEREDIWDAFE
+265 

-285 ENLVPIILKH
+285 ENLVPILLEEH
-295 HGVNIESLT
+295 EVYYESLT
-304 VGEFEFDYY
+304 VGEFTFDHY

-324 NIPEFTDNLVDN
+324 NIPDFTDNKVDN

-353 LRFGIDDVYN
+353 LRFGIDDVYH
-363 KTVLVI
+363 KTDLVV
-369 SMIEHHLGLTKI
+369 SMILHHLGLTKN
-381 KIPARKCKIV
+381 KIPARKCKLV

-420 FNGELVQIITF
+420 FDGELVQIITF
-431 AKHRYHRNDSEG
+431 AKHRYNHSEQNDV
-443 EIWEVIRACSR
+443 WEVIRACS
-454 KYCLVQGGTQ
+454 KKHSIVQGGTQ

-470 KNLHEGVELHT
+470 KTQHPGVELHT

-496 GELIEETPGDLWY
+496 GELIEETSGDLWY
-509 IIPDKYSPVGFTR
+509 IIPNPYSPVGFDR

>member
-1 MQEFLK
+1 MLK
-7 ESGNLLAESIPIT
+7 ESGNLLTENIPIT
-20 KELLDF
+20 KDLLDF
-26 AKANNYKISLKTGE
+26 AKANNYKISLKTGD

-45 IPTTRGQKYNL
+45 ILTTRGQKYNL

-61 VHNLYYA
+61 VNELYRS
-68 GNLYLADFIEMF
+68 GNLYLADCLEMF

-92 KKNKLKMLTRKEVQ
+92 KKNKLGMLTRKEVQ
-106 ELYGDQIKQRTA
+106 NLYGDQIKQRTA
-118 ETIDRKI
+118 ETINRSI

-134 TKVPKIPKEPKA
+134 TKVPKIPKAQKA
-146 PKIKSAKAP
+146 PKIKASKAPKLKAP
-155 KPAKGPKPIKKFQT
+155 KPKKIYPSKIKKQLT
-169 KTINPNLKSLK
+169 KV
-180 SLKASV
+180 SV
-186 TESGKLLYKFKHVTY
+186 TENGQLVKNFLYNGEFLL
-201 YLEKAVKIAYSGH
+201 KALKIVHRDNQELLDQILATGTVDIQ
-214 FEGLEYCLNTFSFD
+214 FITPEVDKAFD
-228 DESIDSAMEYYQRYE
+228 F
-243 QDAVHE
+243 AV
-249 YLAEF
+249 
-254 IKSISKFTYEE
+254 
-265 AGAEVEREDIWDAFE
+265 
-280 FAIFA
+280 FA
-285 ENLVPIILKH
+285 ENLVPITLEH

-304 VGEFEFDYY
+304 VGEFTFDYY

-342 NKSLSEKGIKL
+342 NKSLSEKADGGIKL
-353 LRFGIDDVYN
+353 LRFGIDDVYH
-363 KTVLVI
+363 KTDLVV
-369 SMIEHHLGLTKI
+369 SMILHHLGLTKN

-400 FAEANHLNGHANAQV
+400 FAEANHLNGHANAQI

-420 FNGELVQIITF
+420 RDNELVQIITF
-431 AKHRYHRNDSEG
+431 AKHRYNRSSKEV
-443 EIWEVIRACSR
+443 WEVIRACS
-454 KYCLVQGGTQ
+454 KKHSIVQGGTQ

-470 KNLHEGVELHT
+470 KKLHPGVELHT

-496 GELIEETPGDLWY
+496 GELIEETSGDLWY
-509 IIPDKYSPVGFTR
+509 IIPDPYSPVGFQR

>member
-1 MQEFLK
+1 MLNQQ
-7 ESGNLLAESIPIT
+7 GNLITENIPIT
-20 KELLDF
+20 KDLLDF

-45 IPTTRGQKYNL
+45 ISTTRGQKYNL
-56 DLLTA
+56 DLITA
-61 VHNLYYA
+61 VNELYRS
-68 GNLYLADFIEMF
+68 GNLYLADYYEMF

-92 KKNKLKMLTRKEVQ
+92 KKNGLKMLTRKEVQ
-106 ELYGDQIKQRTA
+106 NLYGEQIKQRTA
-118 ETIDRKI
+118 ETIDRSI
-125 QEGKREPRK
+125 REGKREPRK
-134 TKVPKIPKEPKA
+134 AKLPKPPKAPREPKA
-146 PKIKSAKAP
+146 PKIKAAK
-155 KPAKGPKPIKKFQT
+155 
-169 KTINPNLKSLK
+169 NLKEP
-180 SLKASV
+180 KARTFYPSKIENQMRSVSV
-186 TESGKLLYKFKHVTY
+186 TENGQPVKNFLYNGEFLL
-201 YLEKAVKIAYSGH
+201 KALKIVYWDNRELLDQILTTG
-214 FEGLEYCLNTFSFD
+214 TVD
-228 DESIDSAMEYYQRYE
+228 VR
-243 QDAVHE
+243 
-249 YLAEF
+249 F
-254 IKSISKFTYEE
+254 ITP
-265 AGAEVEREDIWDAFE
+265 EVDKAFE
-280 FAIFA
+280 FAVFA
-285 ENLVPIILKH
+285 ENLVPIVLDN
-295 HGVNIESLT
+295 HGVKCESLT
-304 VGEFEFDYY
+304 VGEFSFDYY

-342 NKSLSEKGIKL
+342 NKSLSEKQIKL

-363 KTVLVI
+363 KTDLVI
-369 SMIEHHLGLTKI
+369 SMILHHLGLTQN
-381 KIPARKCKIV
+381 KIPARKCELV
-391 EITAKQARE
+391 EISAKQARE

-420 FNGELVQIITF
+420 FEGSLVQIITF
-431 AKHRYHRNDSEG
+431 AKHRYNHSNTEG
-443 EIWEVIRACSR
+443 EVWEVIRACS
-454 KYCLVQGGTQ
+454 KKHSIVQGGTQ

-470 KNLHEGVELHT
+470 KKLHPGVELHT

-496 GELIEETPGDLWY
+496 GELIEETSGDLWY
-509 IIPDKYSPVGFTR
+509 IIPDPYSPVGFQR

>member
-1 MQEFLK
+1 MLN
-7 ESGNLLAESIPIT
+7 ESGNLLTENIPIT

-26 AKANNYKISLKTGE
+26 AKENNYKISLKTGA

-45 IPTTRGQKYNL
+45 ISTTRGQKYNL

-68 GNLYLADFIEMF
+68 GLLYLADFIEMF

-92 KKNKLKMLTRKEVQ
+92 KKNGLKMLTRKEVQ
-106 ELYGDQIKQRTA
+106 ELYGDQIKQRA
-118 ETIDRKI
+118 ANTIDRKI

-134 TKVPKIPKEPKA
+134 AKLIQEPKAPKAPKTPKIKATKEPKPKEPKA
-146 PKIKSAKAP
+146 PKFYPSKIEN
-155 KPAKGPKPIKKFQT
+155 QLT
-169 KTINPNLKSLK
+169 RV
-180 SLKASV
+180 SV
-186 TESGKLLYKFKHVTY
+186 TENGQPVKNFLYNGEFLLKALKIVYRNN
-201 YLEKAVKIAYSGH
+201 LEI
-214 FEGLEYCLNTFSFD
+214 LD
-228 DESIDSAMEYYQRYE
+228 PI
-243 QDAVHE
+243 
-249 YLAEF
+249 LATGTVDIRF
-254 IKSISKFTYEE
+254 ITP
-265 AGAEVEREDIWDAFE
+265 EVDKAFE

-285 ENLVPIILKH
+285 ENLVPITLEH

-342 NKSLSEKGIKL
+342 NKSLSEKKIKL

-363 KTVLVI
+363 KTDLVI
-369 SMIEHHLGLTKI
+369 SMIEHHLGLTKN
-381 KIPARKCKIV
+381 KIPARKGKIV

-420 FNGELVQIITF
+420 FDGELVQIITF
-431 AKHRYHRNDSEG
+431 AKHRYNHTG
-443 EIWEVIRACSR
+443 EVWEVIRACS
-454 KYCLVQGGTQ
+454 KKHCLVQGGTQ
-464 KIFKHF
+464 KIFKFF
-470 KNLHEGVELHT
+470 KSQHPAVELHT

-558 QQGIFA
+558 RQGIFA

>member
-1 MQEFLK
+1 MLK
-7 ESGNLLAESIPIT
+7 ESGNLLTENIPIT
-20 KELLDF
+20 KDLLDF

-45 IPTTRGQKYNL
+45 IQTTRGQKYNL
-56 DLLTA
+56 DLLSA
-61 VHNLYYA
+61 VHNLYYT
-68 GNLYLADFIEMF
+68 GLLYLADFIEMF

-92 KKNKLKMLTRKEVQ
+92 KKNGLKMLTRKEVQ
-106 ELYGDQIKQRTA
+106 NLYGDQIKQRTA

-125 QEGKREPRK
+125 QDGKREPRK
-134 TKVPKIPKEPKA
+134 AKLIQEPKAPKAPKAPKIKATKEPKPKEPKA
-146 PKIKSAKAP
+146 PKFYPSKIEN
-155 KPAKGPKPIKKFQT
+155 QLT
-169 KTINPNLKSLK
+169 RV
-180 SLKASV
+180 SV
-186 TESGKLLYKFKHVTY
+186 TENGQPVKNFLYNGKFLL
-201 YLEKAVKIAYSGH
+201 KALKIVYRDSRELLDQILDTGTVDRQFITPEVDKA
-214 FEGLEYCLNTFSFD
+214 FD
-228 DESIDSAMEYYQRYE
+228 F
-243 QDAVHE
+243 AV
-249 YLAEF
+249 
-254 IKSISKFTYEE
+254 
-265 AGAEVEREDIWDAFE
+265 
-280 FAIFA
+280 FA
-285 ENLVPIILKH
+285 ENLVPILLEEHDIAY
-295 HGVNIESLT
+295 ESLT
-304 VGEFEFDYY
+304 VGEFTFDHY

-342 NKSLSEKGIKL
+342 NKSLTAKGIKL

-363 KTVLVI
+363 KTDLVI
-369 SMIEHHLGLTKI
+369 SMIEHHLGLTKN
-381 KIPARKCKIV
+381 KIPARKGKIV

-420 FNGELVQIITF
+420 FDGELVQIITF
-431 AKHRYHRNDSEG
+431 AKHRYNHSDQNDV
-443 EIWEVIRACSR
+443 WEVIRACS
-454 KYCLVQGGTQ
+454 KKHCLVQGGTQ

-470 KNLHEGVELHT
+470 KSRHPAVELHT

>member
-1 MQEFLK
+1 MLK
-7 ESGNLLAESIPIT
+7 ESGNLLTENIPIT

-45 IPTTRGQKYNL
+45 ILTTRGQKYNL
-56 DLLTA
+56 DLITA
-61 VHNLYYA
+61 VNELYRS

-92 KKNKLKMLTRKEVQ
+92 KKNGLKMLTRKEVQ
-106 ELYGDQIKQRTA
+106 NLYGDQIKQRTA
-118 ETIDRKI
+118 NTIDRNI
-125 QEGKREPRK
+125 QEGKRVPRK
-134 TKVPKIPKEPKA
+134 VSKVKVPKLPKAPKVKEPKEPKA
-146 PKIKSAKAP
+146 PKPAKA
-155 KPAKGPKPIKKFQT
+155 
-169 KTINPNLKSLK
+169 LKSPTFYPSK
-180 SLKASV
+180 IENQTRSVSV
-186 TESGKLLYKFKHVTY
+186 TENGKLLEDFSLNGEFLLRALKLVYQEDPKFLDRILATGTVELKDLT
-201 YLEKAVKIAYSGH
+201 
-214 FEGLEYCLNTFSFD
+214 
-228 DESIDSAMEYYQRYE
+228 DEVLLSYNFVVY
-243 QDAVHE
+243 
-249 YLAEF
+249 
-254 IKSISKFTYEE
+254 
-265 AGAEVEREDIWDAFE
+265 VED
-280 FAIFA
+280 
-285 ENLVPIILKH
+285 LVRSILKKH
-295 HGVNIESLT
+295 EVKYESLT
-304 VGEFEFDYY
+304 VGEYGEYSFDYY

-324 NIPEFTDNLVDN
+324 NIPEFTDNKVDN

-342 NKSLSEKGIKL
+342 NKSLAEKGIKL
-353 LRFGIDDVYN
+353 LRFGIDDVYE
-363 KTVLVI
+363 KTDLVV
-369 SMIEHHLGLTKI
+369 SMIKHHLGLTKI

-391 EITAKQARE
+391 ELTAKQARE

-431 AKHRYHRNDSEG
+431 AKHRYNHNNDEV
-443 EIWEVIRACSR
+443 WEVIRACS
-454 KYCLVQGGTQ
+454 KKHSIVQGGTQ

-470 KNLHEGVELHT
+470 KNLHPGVELHT

-509 IIPDKYSPVGFTR
+509 IIPNPYSPVGFDR

>member
-1 MQEFLK
+1 MLN
-7 ESGNLLAESIPIT
+7 ESGNLLTENIPIT

-26 AKANNYKISLKTGE
+26 AKANNYNISLKTGE

-56 DLLTA
+56 DLLSA
-61 VHNLYYA
+61 VHHLYYA

-80 GITKLDDLAQVF
+80 GISKLDDLAQVF

-106 ELYGDQIKQRTA
+106 NLYGDQIKQRTA

-146 PKIKSAKAP
+146 PKIKV
-155 KPAKGPKPIKKFQT
+155 T
-169 KTINPNLKSLK
+169 KTVREPKQSKLYPSKIENQMRSV
-180 SLKASV
+180 SV
-186 TESGKLLYKFKHVTY
+186 TENGQPVKNFLYNGEYLL
-201 YLEKAVKIAYSGH
+201 KALKIAYTQN
-214 FEGLEYCLNTFSFD
+214 LEILDQILDTGTVDRRYITPEVDKAFD
-228 DESIDSAMEYYQRYE
+228 F
-243 QDAVHE
+243 AV
-249 YLAEF
+249 
-254 IKSISKFTYEE
+254 
-265 AGAEVEREDIWDAFE
+265 
-280 FAIFA
+280 FA
-285 ENLVPIILKH
+285 ENLVPILLEEHQISY
-295 HGVNIESLT
+295 ESLT

-342 NKSLSEKGIKL
+342 NKSLSEKGVKL

-363 KTVLVI
+363 KTDLVI
-369 SMIEHHLGLTKI
+369 SMIEHHLGLTKT

-420 FNGELVQIITF
+420 FDGELVQIITF
-431 AKHRYHRNDSEG
+431 AKHRYNHSNTEG
-443 EIWEVIRACSR
+443 EVWEVIRACS
-454 KYCLVQGGTQ
+454 KKHCLVQGGTQ

-470 KNLHEGVELHT
+470 KSQHPAVELHT

-558 QQGIFA
+558 QRGIFA

>member
-1 MQEFLK
+1 MLK
-7 ESGNLLAESIPIT
+7 ESGNLLTEDIPIT

-56 DLLTA
+56 DLLSA

-68 GNLYLADFIEMF
+68 GLLYLADFIEMF

-106 ELYGDQIKQRTA
+106 ELYGEQIKQRTA
-118 ETIDRKI
+118 ETIDRNI

-134 TKVPKIPKEPKA
+134 TKVPKEPKIKATKTVREPKPKEPKFY
-146 PKIKSAKAP
+146 PSKIENQIRSV
-155 KPAKGPKPIKKFQT
+155 
-169 KTINPNLKSLK
+169 
-180 SLKASV
+180 SV
-186 TESGKLLYKFKHVTY
+186 TENGQLVKNFLYNGEFLL
-201 YLEKAVKIAYSGH
+201 KALKIVYRDSRELLDQILDTGTVDRQFITPEVDKA
-214 FEGLEYCLNTFSFD
+214 FD
-228 DESIDSAMEYYQRYE
+228 F
-243 QDAVHE
+243 AV
-249 YLAEF
+249 
-254 IKSISKFTYEE
+254 
-265 AGAEVEREDIWDAFE
+265 
-280 FAIFA
+280 FA
-285 ENLVPIILKH
+285 ENLVPILLEEHQIAY
-295 HGVNIESLT
+295 ESLT
-304 VGEFEFDYY
+304 VGEFTFDHH

-336 QYFKRM
+336 QFFKRM
-342 NKSLSEKGIKL
+342 NKSLTEKGIKL
-353 LRFGIDDVYN
+353 LRFGIDDVYH
-363 KTVLVI
+363 KTDLVI
-369 SMIEHHLGLTKI
+369 SMIEHHLGLTKN
-381 KIPARKCKIV
+381 KIPARKGKIV
-391 EITAKQARE
+391 EISAKQARE

-420 FNGELVQIITF
+420 FDGELVQIITF
-431 AKHRYHRNDSEG
+431 AKHRYNHTGEG
-443 EIWEVIRACSR
+443 QGVWEVIRACSK

-470 KNLHEGVELHT
+470 KTQHPAVELHT

-558 QQGIFA
+558 QRGIFA

>member
-1 MQEFLK
+1 MLK
-7 ESGNLLAESIPIT
+7 ESGNLLEEGIPIT

-26 AKANNYKISLKTGE
+26 AKANNYKISLKTGA

-61 VHNLYYA
+61 VHHLYYA
-68 GNLYLADFIEMF
+68 GLLYLADFIEMF

-106 ELYGDQIKQRTA
+106 ELYGDQIKQRA
-118 ETIDRKI
+118 ANTIDRKI
-125 QEGKREPRK
+125 EEGTRKPRK
-134 TKVPKIPKEPKA
+134 VKVPKLPKEPKVKVPKVKEPKA
-146 PKIKSAKAP
+146 PKP
-155 KPAKGPKPIKKFQT
+155 KETKKLYPSKIENQMRSVSVTDNGQPVKNFLY
-169 KTINPNLKSLK
+169 NGEFL
-180 SLKASV
+180 LKALKIV
-186 TESGKLLYKFKHVTY
+186 YRDNRELLDQILATGTVDRRFITPEVD
-201 YLEKAVKIAYSGH
+201 KA
-214 FEGLEYCLNTFSFD
+214 FD
-228 DESIDSAMEYYQRYE
+228 F
-243 QDAVHE
+243 AV
-249 YLAEF
+249 
-254 IKSISKFTYEE
+254 
-265 AGAEVEREDIWDAFE
+265 
-280 FAIFA
+280 FA
-285 ENLVPIILKH
+285 ENLVPILLEEHQISY
-295 HGVNIESLT
+295 ESLT
-304 VGEFEFDYY
+304 VDEFEFDYY

-318 LVIEVT
+318 LAIEVT

-342 NKSLSEKGIKL
+342 NKSLTAKGIKL

-363 KTVLVI
+363 KTDLVI
-369 SMIEHHLGLTKI
+369 SMIEHHLGLTKN
-381 KIPARKCKIV
+381 KIPARKGKIV

-415 YYGLE
+415 YYGLK
-420 FNGELVQIITF
+420 FDGELVQIITF
-431 AKHRYHRNDSEG
+431 AKHRYNHTGEG
-443 EIWEVIRACSR
+443 QGVWEVIRACSK

-464 KIFKHF
+464 KIFKYF
-470 KNLHEGVELHT
+470 KSQHPAVELHT

-558 QQGIFA
+558 QRGIFA

>member
-1 MQEFLK
+1 MLK
-7 ESGNLLAESIPIT
+7 ESGNLLTEKIPIT

-26 AKANNYKISLKTGE
+26 ALANNYKISLKTGD

-45 IPTTRGQKYNL
+45 ISTTRGQKYNL
-56 DLLTA
+56 DLITA
-61 VHNLYYA
+61 VNELYRS
-68 GNLYLADFIEMF
+68 GLLYLADFIETF

-92 KKNKLKMLTRKEVQ
+92 KKNGLKMLTRKDVQ
-106 ELYGDQIKQRTA
+106 NLYGDQIKQRTA
-118 ETIDRKI
+118 NTIDRNI
-125 QEGKREPRK
+125 QEGKRVPRNAK
-134 TKVPKIPKEPKA
+134 L
-146 PKIKSAKAP
+146 PKIKPVKLPKSSKPKESKAP
-155 KPAKGPKPIKKFQT
+155 KPPKPKESRKIYPSKIENQ
-169 KTINPNLKSLK
+169 LRQV
-180 SLKASV
+180 SV
-186 TESGKLLYKFKHVTY
+186 TENGEPVKTFLYNGEFLL
-201 YLEKAVKIAYSGH
+201 KALKIVYRDNRELLDQILATGTVDIQYITP
-214 FEGLEYCLNTFSFD
+214 EVDKAFD
-228 DESIDSAMEYYQRYE
+228 F
-243 QDAVHE
+243 AV
-249 YLAEF
+249 
-254 IKSISKFTYEE
+254 
-265 AGAEVEREDIWDAFE
+265 
-280 FAIFA
+280 FA
-285 ENLVPIILKH
+285 ENLVPITLEH
-295 HGVNIESLT
+295 HGVNCESLS
-304 VGEFEFDYY
+304 VGEFHFDYY

-353 LRFGIDDVYN
+353 LRFGIDDVYH
-363 KTVLVI
+363 KTDLVI
-369 SMIEHHLGLTKI
+369 SMIEHHLGLTKN
-381 KIPARKCKIV
+381 KIPARKCKLV
-391 EITAKQARE
+391 EIDAKQARE

-420 FNGELVQIITF
+420 FEGELVQIITF
-431 AKHRYHRNDSEG
+431 AKHRYNRDG
-443 EIWEVIRACSR
+443 EIWEVIRACS
-454 KYCLVQGGTQ
+454 KKHSIVQGGTQ

-470 KNLHEGVELHT
+470 KTLHPGVELHT

-496 GELIEETPGDLWY
+496 GELIEETSGDLWY
-509 IIPDKYSPVGFTR
+509 IIPDPYSPVGFQR

>member
-1 MQEFLK
+1 MLK
-7 ESGNLLAESIPIT
+7 ESGNLLTENIPIT

-56 DLLTA
+56 DLLSA

-68 GNLYLADFIEMF
+68 GLLYLADFIEMF

-92 KKNKLKMLTRKEVQ
+92 KKNKLKMLTRKEAQ
-106 ELYGDQIKQRTA
+106 NLYGDQIKQRTA

-125 QEGKREPRK
+125 QEGTRKPRK
-134 TKVPKIPKEPKA
+134 TKVPKLPKEPKVKVPKVKEPKA
-146 PKIKSAKAP
+146 PKP
-155 KPAKGPKPIKKFQT
+155 KESKKIYPSKIANQT
-169 KTINPNLKSLK
+169 LKV
-180 SLKASV
+180 SV
-186 TESGKLLYKFKHVTY
+186 TENGEPVKNFLYNGEFLL
-201 YLEKAVKIAYSGH
+201 KALKIVYRDNRELLDQILTTGSVDRQHITPEVDKA
-214 FEGLEYCLNTFSFD
+214 FD
-228 DESIDSAMEYYQRYE
+228 F
-243 QDAVHE
+243 AV
-249 YLAEF
+249 
-254 IKSISKFTYEE
+254 
-265 AGAEVEREDIWDAFE
+265 
-280 FAIFA
+280 FA
-285 ENLVPIILKH
+285 ENLVPILLEENEVKYK
-295 HGVNIESLT
+295 SLT
-304 VGEFEFDYY
+304 VGEFSFDCY
-313 IPERN
+313 IPGRN
-318 LVIEVT
+318 LVVEVT

-353 LRFGIDDVYN
+353 LRFGIDDVYY
-363 KTVLVI
+363 KTDLVI
-369 SMIEHHLGLTKI
+369 SMILHHLGLTKI
-381 KIPARKCKIV
+381 KIPARKCTLV
-391 EITAKQARE
+391 ELTAKQSRE

-420 FNGELVQIITF
+420 YQSELVQIITF
-431 AKHRYHRNDSEG
+431 AKHRYNRTDR
-443 EIWEVIRACSR
+443 EIWEVIRACS
-454 KYCLVQGGTQ
+454 KKHCIVQGGTQ

-470 KNLHEGVELHT
+470 KKLHPAVELHT

>member
-1 MQEFLK
+1 MLNER
-7 ESGNLLAESIPIT
+7 GNLLTENIPIT
-20 KELLDF
+20 KDLLDF

-45 IPTTRGQKYNL
+45 ILTTRGQKYNL
-56 DLLTA
+56 DLITA
-61 VHNLYYA
+61 VNELYRS
-68 GNLYLADFIEMF
+68 GNLYLADCLDMF

-92 KKNKLKMLTRKEVQ
+92 KKNKLGMLTRKEVQ
-106 ELYGDQIKQRTA
+106 ILYGDQIKQRTA
-118 ETIDRKI
+118 NTINRSI

-134 TKVPKIPKEPKA
+134 AKLIKEPKAPKAPKVKAAKEPKPKEPKA
-146 PKIKSAKAP
+146 PKTRTFYPSKIKN
-155 KPAKGPKPIKKFQT
+155 QLT
-169 KTINPNLKSLK
+169 KV
-180 SLKASV
+180 SV
-186 TESGKLLYKFKHVTY
+186 TENGQPVKNFLYNGEFLL
-201 YLEKAVKIAYSGH
+201 KALKIVYRDNRELLDQILTTGTVD
-214 FEGLEYCLNTFSFD
+214 N
-228 DESIDSAMEYYQRYE
+228 Q
-243 QDAVHE
+243 
-249 YLAEF
+249 F
-254 IKSISKFTYEE
+254 ITP
-265 AGAEVEREDIWDAFE
+265 EVDKAFE
-280 FAIFA
+280 FAIFV
-285 ENLVPIILKH
+285 ENLVPIILEQH
-295 HGVNIESLT
+295 DISYESLT
-304 VGEFEFDYY
+304 VGEFSFDYY

-318 LVIEVT
+318 LVVEVT

-353 LRFGIDDVYN
+353 LRFGIDDVYH
-363 KTVLVI
+363 KTDLVI
-369 SMIEHHLGLTKI
+369 SMIEHHLGLTKN

-391 EITAKQARE
+391 ELTAKQARE

-420 FNGELVQIITF
+420 FEGSLVQIITF
-431 AKHRYHRNDSEG
+431 AKHRYNHSNTEG
-443 EIWEVIRACSR
+443 EVWEVIRACS
-454 KYCLVQGGTQ
+454 KKHSIVQGGTQ

-470 KNLHEGVELHT
+470 KTLHPGVELHT

-496 GELIEETPGDLWY
+496 GELIEETSGDLWY
-509 IIPDKYSPVGFTR
+509 IIPNPYSPVGFDR